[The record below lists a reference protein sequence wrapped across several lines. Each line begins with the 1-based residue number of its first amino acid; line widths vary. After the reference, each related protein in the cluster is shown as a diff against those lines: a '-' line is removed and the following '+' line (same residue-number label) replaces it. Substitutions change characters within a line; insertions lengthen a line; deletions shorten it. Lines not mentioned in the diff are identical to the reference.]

1 MNECRNALLPET
13 EKNNNDPSVYVPNQG
28 KRHGRTV
35 HTHIIIHKVAG
46 PNGSAGAALN
56 NPEKREKSVDVETA
70 ATRTSSLVGMMTRAK
85 WEVGESQR

>member
-13 EKNNNDPSVYVPNQG
+13 EKKNNPSVYVQNQG
-28 KRHGRTV
+28 KRHGRTF
-35 HTHIIIHKVAG
+35 HTHIIIHKVAE

-56 NPEKREKSVDVETA
+56 NREKREKSVDVETA

-85 WEVGESQR
+85 WEVGESQG